1 MRTTRIFYSIALFL
15 AVISCNA
22 QTKKEAV
29 NTVASNSVEAY
40 YFHYNS
46 RCMTCKTVEA
56 EAQANIE
63 LLYPEQV
70 KSGQVSFTAV
80 NLDEPDGKIIGK
92 EIGVSGQALIL
103 IKGDQK
109 INITNEGFM
118 YAVKQPE
125 KFRAVIKEKVDGLLG
140 I

>member
-1 MRTTRIFYSIALFL
+1 MRTSKIFFSVAMFL

-22 QTKKEAV
+22 QTKKEADK
-29 NTVASNSVEAY
+29 TSSSGSVEAY
-40 YFHYNS
+40 YFHYNA

-56 EAQANIE
+56 EAQADIE
-63 LLYPEQV
+63 ILYPELI

-103 IKGDQK
+103 VKGDQK
-109 INITNEGFM
+109 INITNEGFL
-118 YAVKQPE
+118 YAVRQPE
-125 KFRAVIKEKVDGLLG
+125 KLRAIIKEKVDGLLG